1 MSSTP
6 RMLHGT
12 DAQLTVGNGTGTVTL
27 ITVTIPSPTGACD
40 GVAALING
48 AYGADSFKTNAVA
61 GSYLEAWVEIQTA
74 DDANWRRLT
83 PSNDSYRIYT
93 TDAQDILAIDNI
105 EGATM
110 YRVRCALSVAPDDD
124 VELDYMFLFEP
135 DQKK

>member
-1 MSSTP
+1 
-6 RMLHGT
+6 MLHGT
-12 DAQLTVGNGTGTVTL
+12 DAQLTVVNGTGTVTL
-27 ITVTIPSPTGACD
+27 ITATIPSPTGAAD
-40 GVAALING
+40 GISALING
-48 AYGADSFKTNAVA
+48 AYGADSFKVNAVA

>member
-27 ITVTIPSPTGACD
+27 ITMTIPSPTGAAD
-40 GVAALING
+40 GISMIINCARAAG
-48 AYGADSFKTNAVA
+48 FKANATG
-61 GSYLEAWVEIQTA
+61 GSYLEAWVQIQTA

-110 YRVRCALSVAPDDD
+110 FRVQCALSAAPTGT
-124 VELDYMFLFEP
+124 VNLDYMFLFEP